1 MDIIFFVR
9 ALAATFA
16 VLSGLLIVLRLG
28 GWYWY
33 NYTGDGSVDR
43 ARDIIMRGGAATFP
57 VWYPS
62 MVFIVCI
69 IAIFS
74 MNG

>member
-1 MDIIFFVR
+1 MDFIFFVH
-9 ALAATFA
+9 ALAVTFA
-16 VLSGLLIVLRLG
+16 VLSGLLVVLRLG
-28 GWYWY
+28 GWYLY
-33 NYTGDGSVDR
+33 NHTVDGSVDK
-43 ARDIIMRGGAATFP
+43 ARDIIMHGGTATFP
-57 VWYPS
+57 IWYPS